1 MPSEW
6 ALIDALRRELG
17 RGARRGVRVDI
28 GDDAAVMTLPGATA
42 LSVDAS
48 VEGVH
53 FRRAWAGWDV
63 LAARAFEAAASDL
76 AAMGASASSAL
87 LALAL
92 PKTLAAR
99 DVTAMG
105 RGIARAAR
113 RIGCIVVGGNITRAS
128 EVSFTTTVLGR
139 ADAPMLRSGARVGDD
154 VFVTGALGGA
164 ALGLA
169 CLEAR
174 RSRGAASFVKRLLT
188 PRAKI
193 TEGLALRGIAHACI
207 DLSDGLVSDLGHI
220 ATASTVRIE
229 IEASRVPRMRGH
241 DALATK
247 LGLDGTELVLSGG
260 EDYEL
265 AFTARAGSRIPFRA
279 SCIGRVVRGSGVEV
293 IGATPRAQGHD
304 HFR

>member
-42 LSVDAS
+42 LSIDAS

-76 AAMGASASSAL
+76 AAMGASPCGAL

-92 PKTLAAR
+92 PKTITAR
-99 DVTAMG
+99 DVTEMG

-113 RIGCIVVGGNITRAS
+113 RIGCPVVGGNITRAS
-128 EVSFTTTVLGR
+128 DVSFTTTVLGR
-139 ADAPMLRSGARVGDD
+139 SDAPMLRSGARIGDE

-174 RSRGAASFVKRLLT
+174 RSSGAAPFVKRLLT
-188 PRAKI
+188 PRARI
-193 TEGLALRGIAHACI
+193 AEGLALHGVARACI
-207 DLSDGLVSDLGHI
+207 DLSDGLVSDLGHL
-220 ATASTVRIE
+220 ALASGAGIE
-229 IEASRVPRMRGH
+229 IETSRIPRMRGH
-241 DALATK
+241 DALAAK

-265 AFTARAGSRIPFRA
+265 AFTARTGAQLPLRAFR
-279 SCIGRVVRGSGVEV
+279 IGRVVRGSGVMV